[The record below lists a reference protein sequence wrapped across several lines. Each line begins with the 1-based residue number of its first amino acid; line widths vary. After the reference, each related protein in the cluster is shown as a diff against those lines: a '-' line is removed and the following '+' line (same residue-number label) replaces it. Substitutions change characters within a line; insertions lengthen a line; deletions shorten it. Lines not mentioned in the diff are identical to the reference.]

1 MRPILAVVNHKGG
14 PGKTTTSVALARHW
28 QRGGRQPLAIDL
40 DPQANLTRILGGC
53 VGHNNS
59 IGDVLARRTTLD
71 RATQLAADGIHLV
84 GSDIKLEDT
93 SAALQ
98 GKSPNH
104 MFLANALRDGAADAG
119 VVVIDCAPAANILTI
134 NALVAATHV
143 LVVLDPELDA
153 IDGMRRIQGMVEW
166 LGNELGTAPC
176 IVGAVV
182 NKVQVNTVL
191 HRTNLA
197 TIISEID
204 AVGVVPYRRG
214 VDAET
219 EIDKVFGPIASLV
232 WQLMEDSANA

>member
-1 MRPILAVVNHKGG
+1 MARKILAVVNHKGG

-28 QRGGRQPLAIDL
+28 QRSGRQPLAIDL

-59 IGDVLARRTTLD
+59 IGDVLARRTTID
-71 RATQLAADGIHLV
+71 RATQLGADNIHLV
-84 GSDIKLEDT
+84 GADIKLEDT

-104 MFLANALRDGAADAG
+104 MFLSNALRDGAADAG
-119 VVVIDCAPAANILTI
+119 VIVVDCAPAANILTI

-153 IDGMRRIQGMVEW
+153 IDGMRRIQNMVEW
-166 LGNELGTAPC
+166 LSDELGSAPR

-182 NKVQVNTVL
+182 NKVQPNTVL
-191 HRTNLA
+191 HRNNLQV
-197 TIISEID
+197 ILHEIES
-204 AVGVVPYRRG
+204 VGVVPYRRG

-219 EIDKVFGPIASLV
+219 QI
-232 WQLMEDSANA
+232 DSAFDQISMTVWDSMENDNA